1 MKNERKGKKK
11 KSRKNGKLM
20 VGDVRVREVT
30 AVLVLVS
37 VAHGR

>member
-1 MKNERKGKKK
+1 MKNDRKGKK
-11 KSRKNGKLM
+11 KSRKNGKLRA
-20 VGDVRVREVT
+20 GEVRVSEVT